1 MNWMRISMVAMMLAL
16 LTAVAVPALAE
27 NAEPGSAGGAGITD
41 PTQPGLS
48 KDNPYLKEIE
58 SAEKAVSDSLAKLYA
73 LQQQDPF
80 NFDAQMDAYYVYL
93 KAESTLRLLKQKA
106 QEWEKANMPSFKGQV
121 LAFEKDIPIRIME
134 SDSDQ
139 TATTGTAAAS
149 GTDEI
154 ERMVAPEAL
163 SQAKPVV
170 GAVVVLQPMMV
181 AMAQKVTNR
190 KDDRQMLRKNPL
202 RTETGPKGEFDMPGL
217 KAGAYS
223 VSVAKRGYEVWRGR
237 IEVPARGE
245 VKRTIYLVK
254 YRMLMGTVR
263 GLKGMLKLP
272 IIPKPIRQT
281 VLLADAA
288 VYLKSLPTIH
298 RTTAI
303 AEEPGNGPAVVNE
316 NQAGTTDQV
325 AFIPKTKTNK
335 LGHYVFRGLKIGR
348 YEMTVFKDGFQPF
361 KGTLYVTKVVQTQNI
376 VLMPKLPTPP
386 PTTTTTRPAQ
396 EAPMDTP
403 TGASLDQP
411 FDN

>member
-1 MNWMRISMVAMMLAL
+1 MNWMRISMVALMLTL
-16 LTAVAVPALAE
+16 LTAVAVPAFAE
-27 NAEPGSAGGAGITD
+27 TAEPGSAGGAVIAE
-41 PTQPGLS
+41 PSQPALS

-58 SAEKAVSDSLAKLYA
+58 AAEKAVSDSLAKLYA

-106 QEWEKANMPSFKGQV
+106 QEWEKANMPSFKGRV
-121 LAFEKDIPIRIME
+121 LAFEKDIPIRIMD
-134 SDSDQ
+134 SDPDQ
-139 TATTGTAAAS
+139 TATTATATAS

-170 GAVVVLQPMMV
+170 GAVVVLQPMLV
-181 AMAQKVTNR
+181 AAAQKVTNR
-190 KDDRQMLRKNPL
+190 KDDRRMLRKNPL

-223 VSVAKRGYEVWRGR
+223 VSVAKKGYEVWRGR

-254 YRMLMGTVR
+254 YRMLMGTVK
-263 GLKGMLKLP
+263 GLKGIIKLP
-272 IIPKPIRQT
+272 IISKPFRQT
-281 VLLADAA
+281 VPLADAA
-288 VYLKSLPTIH
+288 VYLRSLPTIY
-298 RTTAI
+298 RTTAV

-316 NQAGTTDQV
+316 NQAGTTDQI
-325 AFIPKTKTNK
+325 AFVPKTKTNK
-335 LGHYVFRGLKIGR
+335 LGHYEFRGLKIGR
-348 YEMTVFKDGFQPF
+348 YEMTVFKDGFQQF

-396 EAPMDTP
+396 EVPMDTP